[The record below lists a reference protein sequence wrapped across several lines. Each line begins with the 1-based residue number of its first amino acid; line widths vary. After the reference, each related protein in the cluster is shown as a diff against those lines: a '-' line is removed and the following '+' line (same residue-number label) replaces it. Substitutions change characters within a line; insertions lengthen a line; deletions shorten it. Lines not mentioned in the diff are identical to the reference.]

1 MGNSWKDNKNITI
14 AHIAQEI
21 SFTIFKNMCDT
32 SDVHVLEV
40 EAMSDTILAKQL
52 GGVKLMKEDP
62 KKEYSQVY
70 TKGASQDEHWHIST
84 TPLWK

>member
-1 MGNSWKDNKNITI
+1 
-14 AHIAQEI
+14 
-21 SFTIFKNMCDT
+21 
-32 SDVHVLEV
+32 
-40 EAMSDTILAKQL
+40 
-52 GGVKLMKEDP
+52 VKLMKEDP

>member
-1 MGNSWKDNKNITI
+1 
-14 AHIAQEI
+14 
-21 SFTIFKNMCDT
+21 MCDT
-32 SDVHVLEV
+32 SDVHVSEV

-70 TKGASQDEHWHIST
+70 TKGASQDDH
-84 TPLWK
+84 